1 MAGIKDAATAPTAQ
15 TFSFV
20 HLLIFNILRDLSN
33 PLMRCF
39 MQKTLSALLARGA
52 NNRSKVNT
60 LVFPVPRGPWPPSS
74 FVGIK
79 NQCLFPLNAIR
90 MLIIG
95 ITNCFVFV

>member
-1 MAGIKDAATAPTAQ
+1 MAGIKDAATAPTSQ
-15 TFSFV
+15 TFSSV

-60 LVFPVPRGPWPPSS
+60 LVFPIPRGPVASLQFCGNKKSMFIPVERDS
-74 FVGIK
+74 
-79 NQCLFPLNAIR
+79 NANYR
-90 MLIIG
+90 H
-95 ITNCFVFV
+95 N